1 MKIRITIIK
10 LKKKCIRNV
19 CGPTNWIWRWGP
31 ILCIR
36 DHAIL
41 FAARSFQTTK
51 KKNVFFFCYLSLSR
65 AQFRFRFRF
74 ILITLSMLFWTN
86 EVFFTHLVFSAL
98 FRIPWRSLLTPVFPL
113 AICSVQFL
121 WAIIFGFV
129 LFSNLRYLHVTV
141 DSIHSLHA
149 RSCSENC
156 SHNFIL
162 GIKLIVRKWIKWSEN
177 MEIEV

>member
-1 MKIRITIIK
+1 VWPGELK
-10 LKKKCIRNV
+10 LKVGSNPVYQR
-19 CGPTNWIWRWGP
+19 P
-31 ILCIR
+31 
-36 DHAIL
+36 
-41 FAARSFQTTK
+41 RSFVCRTFLPNDETEKQR
-51 KKNVFFFCYLSLSR
+51 FLLFCYLSR
-65 AQFRFRFRF
+65 AQFRLRFRFR
-74 ILITLSMLFWTN
+74 LRTLSMLLWTN
-86 EVFFTHLVFSAL
+86 EVLFTRLVFSAL
-98 FRIPWRSLLTPVFPL
+98 YPIPWRSLLTPVFPL

>member
-1 MKIRITIIK
+1 M
-10 LKKKCIRNV
+10 

-98 FRIPWRSLLTPVFPL
+98 FRIPWRSLRTPVFPL
-113 AICSVQFL
+113 ATCSVQFL
-121 WAIIFGFV
+121 WANSFRFFSFFISICAICMPLLLQFTLCMLDRVQKIVLIFYF
-129 LFSNLRYLHVTV
+129 L
-141 DSIHSLHA
+141 
-149 RSCSENC
+149 
-156 SHNFIL
+156 
-162 GIKLIVRKWIKWSEN
+162 
-177 MEIEV
+177 